1 MDAVLIDGLAGLFSC
16 GSFGYWLIKAA
27 SFPILGF
34 AALYIARELV
44 RGHTSKNSVGYDYLP
59 CDVQWTRKRAY
70 YYPTICVS
78 AGVAAGLLGIG
89 GGMLKGPIMLEMGLP
104 PRVVAATAAYML
116 LFTTFSTTIQ
126 FSIMGEMMYDYAVLF
141 FFVGL
146 ASGTIPN
153 PSILHPQHLEPSTL
167 IFWSNATNFP
177 HLFPAVPT
185 SLLPPPLPPAQS
197 WP

>member
-1 MDAVLIDGLAGLFSC
+1 MDAALIDGLAGLFSC
-16 GSFGYWLIKAA
+16 GSFGYWLMKAA

-59 CDVQWTRKRAY
+59 GDVQWTRKRAY

-153 PSILHPQHLEPSTL
+153 PSIPPSSTPRT
-167 IFWSNATNFP
+167 FNP
-177 HLFPAVPT
+177 HFLVKCH
-185 SLLPPPLPPAQS
+185 
-197 WP
+197 

>member
-1 MDAVLIDGLAGLFSC
+1 MDAVLNDGLAGLFSC

-27 SFPILGF
+27 SFPILGY

-44 RGHTSKNSVGYDYLP
+44 RSHTSKNSVGYDYLP
-59 CDVQWTRKRAY
+59 GDVQWTRKRAY

-78 AGVAAGLLGIG
+78 AGIAAGLLGIG

-104 PRVVAATAAYML
+104 PKVVAATAAYML

-153 PSILHPQHLEPSTL
+153 PQSSILNPQSSILSPQSSIL
-167 IFWSNATNFP
+167 NPQSSIFNP
-177 HLFPAVPT
+177 
-185 SLLPPPLPPAQS
+185 QS
-197 WP
+197 SILNPQSSILNPQ